1 VQVAP
6 SPAAAPT
13 GAASTHGT
21 APAETQI
28 QEAQL
33 VAGAV
38 PDSVF
43 DHSEDVEFI
52 LDPVTVHRGRAHP
65 ATKLAPP
72 IARGEQATIT
82 F

>member
-1 VQVAP
+1 VQIAP
-6 SPAAAPT
+6 SPAAAPS
-13 GAASTHGT
+13 GAALKQGT
-21 APAETQI
+21 TPAEPRVE
-28 QEAQL
+28 EAQL